1 MSAQPPTPAKDGS
14 AATPPAPPAAPPSD
28 VVNVE
33 VDGKVCQGRRG
44 QMIIHVTDAQNA
56 YVPRFCYHDKL
67 PIAANCR
74 MCLVEVEK
82 APKPLPACAT
92 PIAEGMKIYT
102 KSPKAIGAQK
112 ATMEFLLINHPLDC
126 PICDQGGECEL
137 QDLAMGFGRD
147 AARFTERKRVVK
159 DKDIGPLVSTDMTR
173 CIHCTR
179 CVRFGQD
186 IAGIQELGTTGRGE
200 HMEIGTY
207 VERAVEHELSGNIID
222 LCPVGALNSKPF
234 RFRARAWEMTQ
245 AALVSPHDGVG
256 TNLYGH
262 VLRGRLMRVV
272 PRANDAINET
282 WIADRDRFSYEGVY
296 SADRLDA
303 PMVREGGEWKRVTW
317 EQALDLAAKGLKAA
331 GADLATLASASAT
344 VEELYLLSRLTRGL
358 GSANIDHRLRQADFR
373 DQAADPAA
381 PGLGGLAIA
390 GVDQLDAL
398 LVVGSN
404 LRREAPVLAHRVRK
418 AARRGAK
425 VAFLN
430 PARYDYLFPVAAY
443 LESAPGRQLTDL
455 AAVYAACL
463 DGAQPAKHLAALV
476 AGAQPNVGHRAI
488 AAALKAGQKRAVWLG
503 ALALRHPAYADLRA
517 VAAGLAAATGATLAT
532 LAEGGNAAGAYLA
545 GAVPHRDAGGIPVA
559 AAGRHA
565 REMLSS
571 PHKAYLLFGGT
582 EPWADAPLA
591 HADALRTLQGADFI
605 VAATPYA
612 DETLKSVA
620 HVLLPISTFAETSG
634 TYVNFEGLWQSFA
647 GAARPPGEAR
657 PGWKVLRVL
666 GNVTGLAHFDYTSSE
681 EVREELRAR
690 CADIAAG
697 PYQGAHE
704 PRPQNGA
711 AAGDAPRV
719 PDVPM
724 YAIDAVLRRS
734 PSLQRTKE
742 GKGAALVYGGAGA

>member
-1 MSAQPPTPAKDGS
+1 MS
-14 AATPPAPPAAPPSD
+14 TPPPVIPAAPAAPSD

-33 VDGKVCQGRRG
+33 VDGKPCQGRKG

-92 PIAEGMKIYT
+92 PIGEGMKIFT

-147 AARFTERKRVVK
+147 AARFNERKRVVK

-222 LCPVGALNSKPF
+222 LCPEGALNSKPF
-234 RFRARAWEMTQ
+234 RYRARSWEMTQ
-245 AALVSPHDGVG
+245 AALVSPHDGAG
-256 TNLYGH
+256 TNLFGH
-262 VLRGRLMRVV
+262 VLRGKLMRVV
-272 PRANDAINET
+272 PRSNDAINET
-282 WIADRDRFSYEGVY
+282 WIADRDRFSYEGIY
-296 SADRLDA
+296 SADRLES
-303 PMVREGGEWKRVTW
+303 PMVRQGEGNNTEWKKVSW
-317 EQALDLAAKGLKAA
+317 EVALETAAKALQAA
-331 GADLATLASASAT
+331 GADLATLASSSST
-344 VEELYLLSRLTRGL
+344 LEELYLLSKLTRAL
-358 GSANIDHRLRQADFR
+358 GSNNIDHRLRQVDFR

-390 GVDQLDAL
+390 DIDQLDAL
-398 LVVGSN
+398 LIVGSN
-404 LRREAPVLAHRVRK
+404 LRREVPVLANRVRK
-418 AARRGAK
+418 AAKRGAK
-425 VAFLN
+425 ITFVN
-430 PARYDYLFPVAAY
+430 PARFEYLFPVAAY
-443 LESAPGRQLTDL
+443 LESAPARQLADL
-455 AAVYAACL
+455 SAIYAASL
-463 DGAQPAKHLAALV
+463 EGAAAPQHLAALV
-476 AGAQPNVGHRAI
+476 AGAQPNVGHRAV
-488 AAALKAGQKRAVWLG
+488 AAALKSGQKRAIWLG
-503 ALALRHPAYADLRA
+503 ALALRHPGYADLRA
-517 VAAGLAAATGATLAT
+517 VAAGLAAATGATLGV
-532 LAEGGNAAGAYLA
+532 LSEGGNAAGAYLA
-545 GAVPHRDAGGIPVA
+545 GAVPHREPAGIRCA
-559 AAGRHA
+559 SAGKTA
-565 REMLSS
+565 RDMLTQSQ
-571 PHKAYLLFGGT
+571 KVYLLFGGA
-582 EPWADAPLA
+582 EPWADGLS
-591 HADALRTLQGADFI
+591 ADALKALGGASFI

-612 DETLKSVA
+612 DEQLKSIA
-620 HVLLPISTFAETSG
+620 HVLLPTSTFVESSG

-647 GAARPPGEAR
+647 GAATPLGESR

-666 GNVTGLAHFDYTSSE
+666 GNLAGVANFDYQSSE
-681 EVREELRAR
+681 ELREELRAR

-697 PYQGAHE
+697 SYQGTHT
-704 PRPQNGA
+704 PVVSNL
-711 AAGDAPRV
+711 DVRV
-719 PDVPM
+719 VDVPM
-724 YAIDAVLRRS
+724 YSVDAVLRRA

-742 GKGAALVYGGAGA
+742 GKVATVAYGSPGA

>member
-1 MSAQPPTPAKDGS
+1 MSTPNPT
-14 AATPPAPPAAPPSD
+14 APPSD

-33 VDGKVCQGRRG
+33 VDGKTCHGNKG

-92 PIAEGMKIYT
+92 PITEGMKIFT

-147 AARFTERKRVVK
+147 ISRFNERKRVVK
-159 DKDIGPLVSTDMTR
+159 DKDLGPLVSTDMTR

-179 CVRFGQD
+179 CVRFTSE

-200 HMEIGTY
+200 NMEIGTY

-234 RFRARAWEMTQ
+234 RYRARSWEMTQ

-256 TNLYGH
+256 TNIFGH

-272 PRANDAINET
+272 PRPNEAINET
-282 WIADRDRFSYEGVY
+282 WIADRDRYSYEGIY

-303 PMVREGGEWKRVTW
+303 PMLRQGGEWKRVTW
-317 EQALDLAAKGLKAA
+317 EVALEAAARGLKSAA
-331 GADLATLASASAT
+331 AELATLASPSST
-344 VEELYLLSRLTRGL
+344 VEELYLLSRLTRAL
-358 GSANIDHRLRQADFR
+358 GSMNIDHRLRQPDVR

-390 GVDQLDAL
+390 GIDELDGL
-398 LVVGSN
+398 LIVGAN

-418 AARRGAK
+418 ATRRGAK

-430 PARYDYLFPVAAY
+430 PARFEYLFPVAAY
-443 LESAPGRQLTDL
+443 LESPPASQVADL
-455 AAVYAACL
+455 AAIYSAVL
-463 DGAQPAKHLAALV
+463 DGAAAPAHLAPLV
-476 AGAQPNVGHRAI
+476 AKASVNTAHRSI
-488 AAALKAGQKRAVWLG
+488 AAALKGGKQRAIWLG

-517 VAAGLAAATGATLAT
+517 LAAGIAAAAGATLGT

-545 GAVPHRDAGGIPVA
+545 GVVPHRDAGGIA
-559 AAGRHA
+559 TASTGKSA
-565 REMLSS
+565 RDMLSS
-571 PHKAYLLFGGT
+571 TQKAYLLFGGA
-582 EPWADAPLA
+582 EPWADAIA
-591 HADALRTLQGADFI
+591 ADSLRTLGAAQFV

-612 DETLKSVA
+612 DESLKGVA
-620 HVLLPISTFAETSG
+620 HVLLPISTFVETSG

-647 GAARPPGEAR
+647 GAAKPLGEAR

-666 GNVTGLAHFDYTSSE
+666 GTLAGLPDFDYQSSE

-690 CADIAAG
+690 CADIAQDSYRGKHEAALSKHG
-697 PYQGAHE
+697 AGAHDE
-704 PRPQNGA
+704 A
-711 AAGDAPRV
+711 RV
-719 PDVPM
+719 IDVPM
-724 YAIDAVLRRS
+724 YAIDAVLRRA
-734 PSLQRTKE
+734 PSLQRTRE
-742 GKGAALVYGGAGA
+742 GKGAPVVYGGAGA

>member
-1 MSAQPPTPAKDGS
+1 MSAVPPVT
-14 AATPPAPPAAPPSD
+14 PAPPAAPPSD
-28 VVNVE
+28 MVNVE
-33 VDGKVCQGRRG
+33 VDGKACQGKKG
-44 QMIIHVTDAQNA
+44 QMIIHVTDAQDA

-92 PIAEGMKIYT
+92 PIAEGMKIFT

-147 AARFTERKRVVK
+147 AARFNERKRVVK
-159 DKDIGPLVSTDMTR
+159 DKDLGPLVSTDMTR

-179 CVRFGQD
+179 CVRFTSE
-186 IAGIQELGTTGRGE
+186 IAGMQELGTTGRGE

-234 RFRARAWEMTQ
+234 RYRARSWEMTQ

-256 TNLYGH
+256 TNLFGH

-272 PRANDAINET
+272 PRANEAINET
-282 WIADRDRFSYEGVY
+282 WIADRDRYSYEGIY
-296 SADRLDA
+296 SADRIDA
-303 PMVREGGEWKRVTW
+303 PMVREGGEWKRVSW
-317 EQALDLAAKGLKAA
+317 EVALETAAKGLKSA
-331 GADLATLASASAT
+331 GSELASVASGSST
-344 VEELYLLSRLTRGL
+344 VEELYLLSLLTRAL
-358 GSANIDHRLRQADFR
+358 GSRNIDHRLRQVDFR
-373 DQAADPAA
+373 DQTADPAS

-390 GVDQLDAL
+390 DIDQLDAL

-404 LRREAPVLAHRVRK
+404 LRRETPVLAHRVRK
-418 AARRGAK
+418 AAKRGAK
-425 VAFLN
+425 IAFLN

-443 LESAPGRQLTDL
+443 LESSPARQLADL
-455 AAVYAACL
+455 AAIYSAAL
-463 DGAQPAKHLAALV
+463 DGTAGPAHLASLV
-476 AGAQPNVGHRAI
+476 ASAQVNTAHRSI

-503 ALALRHPAYADLRA
+503 ALTLRHPAYADLRA
-517 VAAGLAAATGATLAT
+517 VAAGIAAATGASLGT

-545 GAVPHRDAGGIPVA
+545 GAVPHREAGGIGTATP
-559 AAGRHA
+559 GKTA
-565 REMLSS
+565 RDMLSA
-571 PHKAYLLFGGT
+571 PQRAYLLFGGT
-582 EPWADAPLA
+582 EPWADGLGN
-591 HADALRTLQGADFI
+591 DALRTLAGASFV

-612 DETLKSVA
+612 DQNLKSVA

-634 TYVNFEGLWQSFA
+634 TYVNLEGLWQSFA
-647 GAARPPGEAR
+647 GAAKPLGEAR

-666 GNVTGLAHFDYTSSE
+666 GNLAGVADFDYQSSE

-690 CADIAAG
+690 CAEIVATS
-697 PYQGAHE
+697 YQGTHQPSSSNTGTGE
-704 PRPQNGA
+704 
-711 AAGDAPRV
+711 RV
-719 PDVPM
+719 VDVPM
-724 YAIDAVLRRS
+724 YAVDAVLRRAA
-734 PSLQRTKE
+734 SLQRTPE
-742 GKGAALVYGGAGA
+742 GKGAPVVYGSAGGTGA

>member
-1 MSAQPPTPAKDGS
+1 MSAAPPVT
-14 AATPPAPPAAPPSD
+14 PAAPPSD

-33 VDGKVCQGRRG
+33 VDGKAAQGRKG

-92 PIAEGMKIYT
+92 QFTECMKIYT

-147 AARFTERKRVVK
+147 ISRFNERKRVVK
-159 DKDIGPLVSTDMTR
+159 DKDLGPLVSTDMTR

-179 CVRFGQD
+179 CVRFTSE
-186 IAGIQELGTTGRGE
+186 IAGFQELGTTGRGE
-200 HMEIGTY
+200 DMEIGTY
-207 VERAVEHELSGNIID
+207 IERAVEHELSGNIID

-234 RFRARAWEMTQ
+234 RYRARSWEMTQ

-256 TNLYGH
+256 TNIFGH

-272 PRANDAINET
+272 PRPNEAVNET
-282 WIADRDRFSYEGVY
+282 WIADRDRYSYEGIY
-296 SADRLDA
+296 SADRVEA
-303 PMVREGGEWKRVTW
+303 PMVREGGEWQRVTW
-317 EQALDLAAKGLKAA
+317 EVALEKAALGLKAA
-331 GADLATLASASAT
+331 GAGLATLASASAT
-344 VEELYLLSRLTRGL
+344 VEELYLLSRLTRAL
-358 GSANIDHRLRQADFR
+358 GSNNIDHRLRQADFR

-381 PGLGGLAIA
+381 PGLGGLRIA
-390 GVDQLDAL
+390 EIDQLDAL

-418 AARRGAK
+418 AAKRGAK
-425 VAFLN
+425 VAFVN
-430 PARYDYLFPVAAY
+430 PARFDYLFPVSAY
-443 LESAPGRQLTDL
+443 LESGPARQLADL
-455 AAVYAACL
+455 AAVYAAVL
-463 DGAQPAKHLAALV
+463 DGAAAPAHLAALV
-476 AGAQPNVGHRAI
+476 AGAEVNTAHRSI
-488 AAALKAGQKRAVWLG
+488 AAALESGPKRAIWLG

-517 VAAGLAAATGATLAT
+517 VAAGLAAATGAALGT

-545 GAVPHRDAGGIPVA
+545 GAIPHRDPGGIGSASAGKNARDMLA
-559 AAGRHA
+559 A
-565 REMLSS
+565 
-571 PHKAYLLFGGT
+571 PHEAYLLFGGT
-582 EPWADAPLA
+582 EPWADGPGIE
-591 HADALRTLQGADFI
+591 ALRTLGSASFV
-605 VAATPYA
+605 VAATPFA

-620 HVLLPISTFAETSG
+620 HVLLPIATFAETSG
-634 TYVNFEGLWQSFA
+634 TYVNLEGLWQSFA
-647 GAARPPGEAR
+647 GAARPLGEAR

-666 GNVTGLAHFDYTSSE
+666 GNLAQVSDFDYQSSE

-690 CADIAAG
+690 CADIAAAS
-697 PYQGAHE
+697 YQGTHQ
-704 PRPQNGA
+704 PVLSKNA
-711 AAGDAPRV
+711 AASELRV

-724 YAIDAVLRRS
+724 YAVDAVLRRA
-734 PSLQRTKE
+734 PSLQRTRE
-742 GKGAALVYGGAGA
+742 GKSAAVVYGSAGA

>member
-1 MSAQPPTPAKDGS
+1 MSAVPPVTP
-14 AATPPAPPAAPPSD
+14 TAPPSD

-33 VDGKVCQGRRG
+33 IDGKPCQGKKG
-44 QMIIHVTDAQNA
+44 QMIIHVTDANNA

-92 PIAEGMKIYT
+92 PIGEGMKIFT

-147 AARFTERKRVVK
+147 AARFNERKRVVK
-159 DKDIGPLVSTDMTR
+159 DKDLGPLVSTDMTR

-234 RFRARAWEMTQ
+234 RYRARSWEMTQ

-262 VLRGRLMRVV
+262 VLRGKLMRVV

-282 WIADRDRFSYEGVY
+282 WIADRDRYSYEGIY
-296 SADRLDA
+296 SADRLEA
-303 PMVREGGEWKRVTW
+303 PMVREGGEWKKVTW
-317 EQALDLAAKGLKAA
+317 EVALETAAKGLKAA
-331 GADLATLASASAT
+331 GADLATVASSSAT
-344 VEELYLLSRLTRGL
+344 VEELYLAAKLTRAL
-358 GSANIDHRLRQADFR
+358 GSHNIDHRLRQADFR
-373 DQAADPAA
+373 DQADDPPA
-381 PGLGGLAIA
+381 PGLGGLSIA
-390 GVDQLDAL
+390 GIDQLDAL
-398 LVVGSN
+398 LVVGCN

-418 AARRGAK
+418 AAKRGAK
-425 VAFLN
+425 ISFLN
-430 PARYDYLFPVAAY
+430 PTRFDYLFPVAAY
-443 LESAPGRQLTDL
+443 FESPPARHLADL
-455 AAVYAACL
+455 AAIYSACL
-463 DGAQPAKHLAALV
+463 DGVAAPKHLASLV
-476 AGAQPNVGHRAI
+476 AGAQANVGHRAI
-488 AAALKAGQKRAVWLG
+488 ATALKSGQKRAIWLG

-517 VAAGLAAATGATLAT
+517 VAAGIAAVTGATLGV

-545 GAVPHRDAGGIPVA
+545 GAVPHRDVAGIVSASTGKN
-559 AAGRHA
+559 A
-565 REMLSS
+565 RELLTQSQ
-571 PHKAYLLFGGT
+571 KAYFLFGGV
-582 EPWADAPLA
+582 EPWADALGV
-591 HADALRTLQGADFI
+591 DAQKALGGSSFV

-620 HVLLPISTFAETSG
+620 HVLLPISTFVETSG
-634 TYVNFEGLWQSFA
+634 TYVNLEGLWQSFS
-647 GAARPPGEAR
+647 GAAKPLGEAR

-666 GNVTGLAHFDYTSSE
+666 GNLAGVASFDYQSSQ
-681 EVREELRAR
+681 EVREEIRLQCDRV
-690 CADIAAG
+690 AASS
-697 PYQGAHE
+697 YQGTHE
-704 PRPQNGA
+704 AKVSAQ
-711 AAGDAPRV
+711 DMRV
-719 PDVPM
+719 TDVPM
-724 YAIDAVLRRS
+724 YSVDAILRRA
-734 PSLQRTKE
+734 PSLQRTREAKA
-742 GKGAALVYGGAGA
+742 GPVAYGGGQGA